1 MRKSGLGTLLLGIG
15 IGLGIGYLT
24 SPKSGAE
31 NREDLKNACKD
42 GIDKIKNI
50 DLNAEKDKLIESF
63 NNLKEELKDMDSE
76 KALAFAKK
84 KGKEI
89 QNKANELIDAA
100 KEKSQPVVE
109 KAAKTVKTNLKDL
122 LLNMADKIE
131 D

>member
-1 MRKSGLGTLLLGIG
+1 MRRSTLGSLLLGIG

-42 GIDKIKNI
+42 GIEKIKNI
-50 DLNAEKDKLIESF
+50 DLNAEKEKLINSF
-63 NNLKEELKDMDSE
+63 DKLKEELKDMDSE
-76 KALAFAKK
+76 KAIAIAKR
-84 KGKEI
+84 KGKQI
-89 QNKANELIDAA
+89 QDKANELIEAA
-100 KEKSQPVVE
+100 KEKGQPVVE

-122 LLNMADKIE
+122 LLTMADKIE

>member
-1 MRKSGLGTLLLGIG
+1 MRRSGLGTLLLGIG

-31 NREDLKNACKD
+31 NREDLKNACQD
-42 GIDKIKNI
+42 GIEKLKNI
-50 DLNAEKDKLIESF
+50 DLNAEKDKLVASF
-63 NNLKEELKDMDSE
+63 NKLKDELKDMDSE
-76 KALAFAKK
+76 KALAIAKK

-89 QNKANELIDAA
+89 QVKANELIEAA

-109 KAAKTVKTNLKDL
+109 KAAKTVKSNLKDL
-122 LLNMADKIE
+122 LQNMADKIE

>member
-1 MRKSGLGTLLLGIG
+1 MRKSGLGTLLLGVG

-31 NREDLKNACKD
+31 NREDLSNACKN
-42 GIDKIKNI
+42 GIEKIKNI

-63 NNLKEELKDMDSE
+63 NNLKEELKGMDSE
-76 KALAFAKK
+76 KALAIAKK

-89 QNKANELIDAA
+89 QAKANELIEAA

-109 KAAKTVKTNLKDL
+109 KAAKTVKTNLKEL
-122 LLNMADKIE
+122 LLNAADKIE